1 MTEEQ
6 TLGEELIEAL
16 HELPAIPDPT
26 PSLKLTA
33 KIDQLST
40 RNALIGVTL
49 NGRRVGTLVIER
61 QHAPQAV
68 GIINAGTELAAVCKR
83 AKDLYDYIALGPMGA
98 ACKYGPEHDYGRW
111 TDEDM
116 LKLRSDLET
125 ALAIYKA
132 ETP

>member
-1 MTEEQ
+1 MT
-6 TLGEELIEAL
+6 
-16 HELPAIPDPT
+16 PDPT
-26 PSLKLTA
+26 PPLKLTA
-33 KIDQLST
+33 QIDVKGFPLATVVVSVNDTWAGNLS
-40 RNALIGVTL
+40 VPHEH
-49 NGRRVGTLVIER
+49 V
-61 QHAPQAV
+61 PQV
-68 GIINAGTELAAVCKR
+68 CGIINAGTELAAVCKR